1 MDKCPGIPIV
11 SQKNLLYNPCM
22 NLFISQYTKLIDK
35 RGRVTVPHDFRDC
48 LNLEDFKGFIAFAS
62 HKSQAIECCGISKME
77 KLAIKVDEDELASFF
92 GNQNELITSIFADS
106 HKIMFDE
113 AGRVML
119 PTDLIEHAGIST
131 EVLFV
136 GIGKAFQIWD
146 PLQFKL
152 YRDAKK
158 GS

>member
-1 MDKCPGIPIV
+1 
-11 SQKNLLYNPCM
+11 M

-35 RGRVTVPHDFRDC
+35 RGRITVPHDFRDC
-48 LNLEDFKGFIAFAS
+48 LNLEDFKGFVAFAS

-77 KLAIKVDEDELASFF
+77 RLAAKVDEDEFSSFF
-92 GNQNELITSIFADS
+92 GDQNELITSIFADS

-119 PTDLIEHAGIST
+119 PIELTEHAQLSM

-136 GIGKAFQIWD
+136 GIGKTFQIWD
-146 PLQFKL
+146 PLKFKL

-158 GS
+158 AN